1 MEQIDENSV
10 YENVTNERKERRDN
24 FVNPIFFD
32 NSISKDS
39 NDIDVENC
47 SETNET
53 VPRMERRN
61 SSAFSEHSDR
71 KERFLNTRSQSKSS
85 IVKDS
90 IGEDESNDDNPDTE
104 NSNHP
109 KMERRRSSMFNY
121 YQEREERFVNSNSSI
136 DKDVVGEGEGTNYFG
151 NVPIEGATPR
161 PRMEKRQS
169 SILSIVP
176 NANIETVIAP
186 IPKNF
191 IPPKVE
197 KTLLMIFVII
207 CLAIVWFTILPLAG
221 SEVYQGLVTRSLR
234 NIPQNLSLPSIRL
247 LGQLNISNLTVQCP
261 EMFIFSPKD
270 NSCKPQCGAWSGCG
284 RSMYYVEKYSLIIL
298 DITGI
303 IIGIFG
309 NVSWL
314 LDYKHWEWRNFA
326 IVFSTN
332 VAFVSSIAFA
342 FLDVPGSRY
351 LFCSNEDKPFEDVLG
366 EGNIHIQVY
375 SAVTTFLNFSFLF
388 WMWFSLINIT
398 LTVFSAM
405 SVTLQKRSFYKSLLI
420 VESIL
425 AWGTPLSL
433 IGLFTAA
440 GGRFNLNFAIQHPV
454 SNGSPPNLLLSI
466 PCYILFR
473 LVISTILLIFIN
485 IRFQIIKSQKFSTKR
500 IKISSL
506 EKRFI
511 VIGVIYVVL
520 IVLRSMY
527 SSGISFSLK
536 WELQNEGYAACVT
549 LGSAFT
555 TTRHNTTMSIFN
567 NTSIVADL
575 LPLPLKNI
583 IPECSYPCILPISTI
598 LLRISWI
605 IIFSI
610 TSLQPIYS
618 ILSRCSNRWRATS
631 TNTKSTVFTS
641 RNQTTL
647 KYSSNSRA
655 SLGVSCS
662 FPSSNS
668 VNGHQPTFSITKLYH
683 N

>member
-10 YENVTNERKERRDN
+10 YENVTNECKERRDN

-39 NDIDVENC
+39 NDTDVENC

-71 KERFLNTRSQSKSS
+71 KERLLNTRSQSKSS

-104 NSNHP
+104 NSNRP
-109 KMERRRSSMFNY
+109 KMEKRRSSMFSY
-121 YQEREERFVNSNSSI
+121 YQERRERFKNSQSSI
-136 DKDVVGEGEGTNYFG
+136 AKDSIGEGEGTDDIVKG
-151 NVPIEGATPR
+151 PVEGTTSSR

-169 SILSIVP
+169 SILSIVQ
-176 NANIETVIAP
+176 NANIETIIAP
-186 IPKNF
+186 IPKPR

-197 KTLLMIFVII
+197 IMVLVIFVII
-207 CLAIVWFTILPLAG
+207 CLAIVWFTILPLGG
-221 SEVYQGLVTRSLR
+221 SEVYQGLITRRLR
-234 NIPQNLSLPSIRL
+234 NIPQNRSLPSIRL
-247 LGQLNISNLTVQCP
+247 LGRLNISNLTVQCP

-284 RSMYYVEKYSLIIL
+284 RFMYYVEKYSFVII
-298 DITGI
+298 DFTGI

-309 NVSWL
+309 ITSWL
-314 LDYKHWEWRNFA
+314 LDYKHWEWKHFA
-326 IVFSTN
+326 IVFSTK
-332 VAFVSSIAFA
+332 VPFFSSIAFA
-342 FLDVPGSRY
+342 FLDFPGSRY
-351 LFCSNEDKPFEDVLG
+351 LFCSNEDKPFEDVSG
-366 EGNIHIQVY
+366 EGNVHIQVY
-375 SAVTTFLNFSFLF
+375 SAVITFLNFSFLF
-388 WMWFSLINIT
+388 WMWFSLINIS
-398 LTVFSAM
+398 LTVFFALSA
-405 SVTLQKRSFYKSLLI
+405 TLHRKSFYKKLI
-420 VESIL
+420 VVESIL
-425 AWGTPLSL
+425 AWGTPLCL

-440 GGRFNLNFAIQHPV
+440 GGRFNLDFSIQHPV
-454 SNGSPPNLLLSI
+454 SNGAPPNLLLSI
-466 PCYILFR
+466 PYYILFR
-473 LVISTILLIFIN
+473 LVISTFLLIFIK

-583 IPECSYPCILPISTI
+583 IPECSYPCILPLRTI
-598 LLRISWI
+598 LLRMNWI

-618 ILSRCSNRWRATS
+618 ILSRCSNRWRTTS

-662 FPSSNS
+662 FPSSN
-668 VNGHQPTFSITKLYH
+668 
-683 N
+683 

>member
-1 MEQIDENSV
+1 MEQPDGNTV
-10 YENVTNERKERRDN
+10 YENVTSECKERRDN
-24 FVNPIFFD
+24 FLNPICFD
-32 NSISKDS
+32 CSLSKNSLDVDVTNSLEINMTVPRMGRRCSSALSEYSDRKERLLNEMNQSKNTIINGRDGEY
-39 NDIDVENC
+39 NDNNIDIESSIHSSKERRSSSVSSCYQERKEIYENSMSSIAKDGVGEGEGKDDGVKGSVEG
-47 SETNET
+47 TT
-53 VPRMERRN
+53 LRPRMERR
-61 SSAFSEHSDR
+61 H
-71 KERFLNTRSQSKSS
+71 SS
-85 IVKDS
+85 I
-90 IGEDESNDDNPDTE
+90 
-104 NSNHP
+104 
-109 KMERRRSSMFNY
+109 R
-121 YQEREERFVNSNSSI
+121 
-136 DKDVVGEGEGTNYFG
+136 
-151 NVPIEGATPR
+151 
-161 PRMEKRQS
+161 
-169 SILSIVP
+169 SIVP
-176 NANIETVIAP
+176 NANIESLNAP
-186 IPKNF
+186 IPKPC

-197 KTLLMIFVII
+197 ITLLVIFVII

-221 SEVYQGLVTRSLR
+221 SEVYQGLTTRRLR
-234 NIPQNLSLPSIRL
+234 NIPQNRSLPSIRL
-247 LGQLNISNLTVQCP
+247 LGRLNISNLTVQCP

-298 DITGI
+298 DIVGI

-332 VAFVSSIAFA
+332 VAFISSIAYA
-342 FLDVPGSRY
+342 FLDFPGSRY

-366 EGNIHIQVY
+366 EGNIHVQVY
-375 SAVTTFLNFSFLF
+375 SAVITFLNFSFLF
-388 WMWFSLINIT
+388 WLWFSLINIS
-398 LTVFSAM
+398 LAVFFAM
-405 SVTLQKRSFYKSLLI
+405 SATLQKNSFYKKLLI

-425 AWGTPLSL
+425 AWGTPLCL
-433 IGLFTAA
+433 MGLFAAA
-440 GGRFNLNFAIQHPV
+440 GGKFNIDFAIQHPV
-454 SNGSPPNLLLSI
+454 SVGAPPHFLLSI
-466 PCYILFR
+466 PYYILFR
-473 LVISTILLIFIN
+473 LVISNFLLIFIK
-485 IRFQIIKSQKFSTKR
+485 IRFQIIKSQKFSPKR

-506 EKRFI
+506 EKRSI
-511 VIGVIYVVL
+511 SIGVIYVVL

-527 SSGISFSLK
+527 TSGISFSLK

-610 TSLQPIYS
+610 TSLRPLYS
-618 ILSRCSNRWRATS
+618 VLTRCSNRWRSNNTKG
-631 TNTKSTVFTS
+631 TKSTNCTS

-647 KYSSNSRA
+647 KDSYNSKA
-655 SLGVSCS
+655 SFGVSRS
-662 FPSSNS
+662 FPS
-668 VNGHQPTFSITKLYH
+668 H